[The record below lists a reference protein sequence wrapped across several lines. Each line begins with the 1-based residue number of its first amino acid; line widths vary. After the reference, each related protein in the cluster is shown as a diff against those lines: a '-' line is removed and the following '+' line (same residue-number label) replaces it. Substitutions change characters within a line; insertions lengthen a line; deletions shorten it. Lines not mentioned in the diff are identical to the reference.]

1 MHVAS
6 VKSGMGLL
14 ERHEWL
20 EEILDRYIH
29 ILFPK
34 QVHPSEKLLQ
44 LLSVIYPT
52 LNLDKIKFY
61 EGVPWFTRYVAPF
74 VTAQA
79 LPDTY
84 GFRQLNIYVKKYDE
98 GNCNIVADIVHEAYH
113 MVQYERFRKAWG
125 IGFLRLFI
133 VYYNACYITRGY
145 RNNPFE
151 IPAYEQE
158 YAFMRFCN
166 DHKIT
171 VNNPYD
177 REALE
182 RLVDKTQTR
191 THYIEY
197 KYEGRMLHLIL
208 SFIFTL
214 LVAIV
219 KPIAEFLLLLN
230 YGILKGISWMLKGL
244 SLVFGHSRKA
254 FREHR

>member
-1 MHVAS
+1 
-6 VKSGMGLL
+6 MGLL

-20 EEILDRYIH
+20 EDLLDRYFR

-34 QVHPSEKLLQ
+34 RVNPSGNLLQ
-44 LLSVIYPT
+44 LLRVIYPT
-52 LNLDKIKFY
+52 LNLDKIRFY
-61 EGVPWFTRYVAPF
+61 EGVPWFTRYVAPY

-84 GFRQLNIYVKKYDE
+84 SLRTLNIYVQKYDE
-98 GNCNIVADIVHEAYH
+98 RNCNIVADIVHEAYH
-113 MVQYERFRKAWG
+113 MVQYERFWKAWG
-125 IGFLRLFI
+125 VGFLRPFI

-158 YAFMRFCN
+158 YAFLRFCN

-177 REALE
+177 KETLE
-182 RLVDKTQTR
+182 HLVDQTQMRTR
-191 THYIEY
+191 FIEY
-197 KYEGRMLHLIL
+197 KYEGRILHLVM
-208 SFIFTL
+208 SFVFTL

-230 YGILKGISWMLKGL
+230 YGILKGISFMLKVL
-244 SLVFGHSRKA
+244 HLAFGHSRKA
-254 FREHR
+254 L